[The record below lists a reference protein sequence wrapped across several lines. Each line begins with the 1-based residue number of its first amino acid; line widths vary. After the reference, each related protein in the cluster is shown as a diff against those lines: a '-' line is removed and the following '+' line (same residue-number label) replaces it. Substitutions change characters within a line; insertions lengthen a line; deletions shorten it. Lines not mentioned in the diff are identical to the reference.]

1 MNKHN
6 TMEPADDD
14 LAERLDD
21 GRLLAELENADRRQ
35 LVNFAMLV
43 TRNYVELCR
52 RGVAERSKRHTL
64 SAAEVELFD
73 KALFASM
80 SMVHKGFKK

>member
-21 GRLLAELENADRRQ
+21 GRLLAELKNADRRQ
-35 LVNFAMLV
+35 LVSFAMLV
-43 TRNYVELCR
+43 TRNYVELCQR
-52 RGVAERSKRHTL
+52 IDRINRKVQL
-64 SAAEVELFD
+64 
-73 KALFASM
+73 
-80 SMVHKGFKK
+80 